1 MRHRI
6 DSERWKQ
13 AGAPAIAAMS
23 AAIERCVH
31 CGFCLPACPTYQ
43 ELGEEMDSPR
53 GRIVLMKEALEGTIE
68 IAAAAPYVD
77 RCLGCLACEPACP
90 SGVEYHR
97 LLHPFRDL
105 ARRGGDSATAR
116 GGFVRSG
123 LERLRRRVLHGVL
136 PSPARFR
143 LAVRAARY
151 GALLGPVLP
160 PSWRSLLD
168 WAGEAPRPL
177 PAAPVLPARVAAIGA
192 RRARVALLAGCAQ
205 QVLAPEITAAAV
217 RVLARNGVEVFVP
230 AGQGC
235 CGSLALHDG
244 LLERARTLA
253 RRNLAAFPRDIEA
266 IVTTA
271 AGCGSGIA
279 EYPDLFA
286 GATESSAATEHASRA
301 VDVHV
306 FLDRLGLA
314 PPPPLDRELVVAYQ
328 DACHLR
334 QARGIAAEPRRLL
347 GAVGGLRLVE
357 LEDPSVCC
365 GSAGTYNL
373 EQPEI
378 AASLGE
384 RKARAVL
391 ATGAEV
397 VATGNIGCAV
407 QLRRHLR
414 LLGRPM
420 SVLHTVELL
429 DRAYGGAA
437 REAP

>member
-1 MRHRI
+1 MRQRI
-6 DSERWKQ
+6 ENERWHEV
-13 AGAPAIAAMS
+13 GAPALAAMA

-53 GRIVLMKEALEGTIE
+53 GRIVLMKEALEGTLPL
-68 IAAAAPYVD
+68 AAAAPYVD

-105 ARRGGDSATAR
+105 ARGREGGASLLDRA
-116 GGFVRSG
+116 
-123 LERLRRRVLHGVL
+123 RRRLLHAVL

-143 LAVRAARY
+143 LALRCARL
-151 GALLGPVLP
+151 GSWIGPALPA
-160 PSWRSLLD
+160 SWRPLLD
-168 WAGEAPRPL
+168 WAAEAPRPL
-177 PAAPVLPARVAAIGA
+177 PRPVDLPRRVEPEGP
-192 RRARVALLAGCAQ
+192 RRARVALLTGCAQ
-205 QVLAPEITAAAV
+205 QVLQPGITQAAI
-217 RVLARNGVEVFVP
+217 RVLARNGVEVVVP
-230 AGQGC
+230 ERQGC
-235 CGSLALHDG
+235 CGSLAMHDG
-244 LLERARTLA
+244 LLDQARGLA
-253 RRNLAAFPRDIEA
+253 LRNLAAFPDDVDA

-271 AGCGSGIA
+271 AGCGSGVA

-286 GATESSAATEHASRA
+286 GAGPGEAARAARHAGLA

-306 FLDRLGLA
+306 FLDRLGLR
-314 PPPPLDRELVVAYQ
+314 PPPPLAADVVVAYQ

-334 QARGIAAEPRRLL
+334 QARGIVAEPRQVLRAIA
-347 GAVGGLRLVE
+347 GVRLVE
-357 LEDPSVCC
+357 IADPGVCC

-384 RKARAVL
+384 RKARAVV
-391 ATGAEV
+391 AAGAQA

-414 LLGRPM
+414 LLGSAVP
-420 SVLHTVELL
+420 VLHTVEIL
-429 DRAYGGAA
+429 DRAYRGVEVGI
-437 REAP
+437 R